1 MTLLVIRTKQKLNIK
16 ETFMSEKYNS
26 IPALSVDLIAQLARD
41 IPPIQVKPT
50 DSMSDI
56 MFKGGARDLV
66 DTLLERLKNTN
77 ALAIEG
83 EVKIDV

>member
-1 MTLLVIRTKQKLNIK
+1 M
-16 ETFMSEKYNS
+16 EEDKYNS
-26 IPALSVDLIAQLARD
+26 IPTLSVDLIAQLARD

-50 DSMSDI
+50 DSIADI

-83 EVKIDV
+83 VTTINV